1 MMSLPS
7 DRCSIAPCRYIRQRR
22 NRDHCTLALQH
33 RQQILERNRKV
44 MALHRRRRAGRQ
56 AYAELPEPP
65 KRRLRQHSVDRA
77 PLRGDFLLPHAHAV
91 AVDDDRFDRVGRVR
105 ELAEQ
110 AEHFWEGAVRVGSAE
125 AHGEPEVAQLG

>member
-1 MMSLPS
+1 MMRLLF
-7 DRCSIAPCRYIRQRR
+7 DRCPITPSRDIRQRR
-22 NRDHCTLALQH
+22 NRDHCALALQH

-44 MALHRRRRAGRQ
+44 VAFHRRRRAGRQ
-56 AYAELPEPP
+56 AHAELPEAA

-110 AEHFWEGAVRVGSAE
+110 AEHFWERAVRVGFAE